1 MSVILQ
7 PEHGPPSTRLEYWDH
22 VLRESICPL
31 EFRVA
36 DGLSVPDRL
45 RFRAF
50 GPIQVAEVLASG
62 PSQADRTLKHVRA
75 SDPDL
80 CKIDVFLTGETF
92 VEQDGRQARLCGGDF
107 TLVDCARPARWATSA
122 THGLAMFF
130 PRALLPLSAD
140 ELANLS
146 AVRIPGNHGVG
157 ALVSTL
163 LRELVDK
170 VDDSFAT
177 GNPRLVAAVL
187 DLLSV
192 ALATRLDRAEAVP
205 AASQQHALLVQVCA
219 YIEDALPDPTLSPS
233 SIAAAHHIS
242 LRYLYKLFEL
252 RHSSVA
258 DWIRTRRLEHCRH
271 DLLDSTLRTL
281 SVSAIGARWGLPNPA
296 HFSRAFR
303 AAYGSLQSNSAN

>member
-92 VEQDGRQARLCGGDF
+92 VEQDGRQARLCG
-107 TLVDCARPARWATSA
+107 AT
-122 THGLAMFF
+122 
-130 PRALLPLSAD
+130 
-140 ELANLS
+140 
-146 AVRIPGNHGVG
+146 
-157 ALVSTL
+157 
-163 LRELVDK
+163 
-170 VDDSFAT
+170 
-177 GNPRLVAAVL
+177 
-187 DLLSV
+187 
-192 ALATRLDRAEAVP
+192 
-205 AASQQHALLVQVCA
+205 
-219 YIEDALPDPTLSPS
+219 SPS
-233 SIAAAHHIS
+233 SIA
-242 LRYLYKLFEL
+242 L
-252 RHSSVA
+252 
-258 DWIRTRRLEHCRH
+258 DRRGGPRRPHTAWRC
-271 DLLDSTLRTL
+271 
-281 SVSAIGARWGLPNPA
+281 
-296 HFSRAFR
+296 FFR
-303 AAYGSLQSNSAN
+303 ARCCR